1 MKKDT
6 QIAHA
11 GRCPEKHYGVV
22 NTPAYRCSTF
32 TYKTV
37 ADMEDAHNNKYDKV
51 YYGRFGTPTT
61 YDLEDAVTAVGGG
74 YRTIAVSSGLA
85 AITGTM
91 SALLE
96 CGDHVLVVDSVYG
109 PTRDF
114 CDVVLK
120 KFGVETTYYNP
131 VIGAGISELIKDNT
145 KVIFCES
152 PGSQTFEIQ
161 DIPAIS
167 KAAHEKGAVV
177 IMDNTWGSP
186 LNFSAFDK
194 GVDVSIQAA
203 TKYIVGHSDALLG
216 TITTT
221 KELYEKLRFSISTF
235 GYSVGSEEAYLGARG
250 IRTIGVRLKQHE
262 KNAMKVAKWLQSR
275 PEVSEVLCPALPD
288 DKGHEIWKR
297 DFTGACGLFGVVL
310 KPCSDEAI
318 AKMIDGYKLFSIGLS
333 WGGFESLVLWVKHI
347 TRTVTTVPKGSLLRF
362 HIGLEDADDLIDDLE
377 KGFKRLAE

>member
-1 MKKDT
+1 
-6 QIAHA
+6 
-11 GRCPEKHYGVV
+11 
-22 NTPAYRCSTF
+22 
-32 TYKTV
+32 
-37 ADMEDAHNNKYDKV
+37 
-51 YYGRFGTPTT
+51 
-61 YDLEDAVTAVGGG
+61 
-74 YRTIAVSSGLA
+74 
-85 AITGTM
+85 
-91 SALLE
+91 
-96 CGDHVLVVDSVYG
+96 
-109 PTRDF
+109 
-114 CDVVLK
+114 
-120 KFGVETTYYNP
+120 
-131 VIGAGISELIKDNT
+131 
-145 KVIFCES
+145 
-152 PGSQTFEIQ
+152 
-161 DIPAIS
+161 
-167 KAAHEKGAVV
+167 
-177 IMDNTWGSP
+177 
-186 LNFSAFDK
+186 
-194 GVDVSIQAA
+194 QAA